1 MNVAPLAALIL
12 DRTLGEPPARLH
24 PVVWMG
30 AYCAWAGRRMRSG
43 TSPRA
48 QVVAGAVATAGG
60 VIVAFAAAAAI
71 HRGLRRLPRG
81 VAVLAEAAALSTL
94 LSARMLEDEVCAVE
108 DALAGGDVAAAR
120 RAVGRLVSR
129 DVTALDAAQVRQAA
143 LASLAENTSD
153 SIVAPLWWYGAA
165 GLPGAA
171 AYRFVN
177 TADAMWGYRDA
188 GWEWRGKTAAYA
200 DDVANWWP
208 ARVTALLLAPRSLA
222 SRRDTTRV
230 ARAAAVTPSPN
241 AGWPMGAMALL
252 LDVRLDKT
260 GVYTL
265 HPSGRPVRPSDIGRA
280 ISATRRAACTAAAGA
295 VLAAVSR
302 A

>member
-1 MNVAPLAALIL
+1 MNVTPVAALII
-12 DRTLGEPPARLH
+12 DRTLGEPPARVH

-30 AYCAWAGRRMRSG
+30 AYCAWTGRRMRSVA
-43 TSPRA
+43 SPRA
-48 QVVAGAVATAGG
+48 QVVAGAMATAGG
-60 VIVAFAAAAAI
+60 VVAAFAAAAAI

-81 VAVLAEAAALSTL
+81 VAGAAEAAVLSTL
-94 LSARMLEDEVCAVE
+94 LSARMLEDEVGAVE

-129 DVTALDAAQVRQAA
+129 DVTALDAVQVREAA
-143 LASLAENTSD
+143 LESLAENTSD
-153 SIVAPLWWYGAA
+153 SIVAPLWWYAVA

-188 GWEWRGKTAAYA
+188 VWEWRGKAAA
-200 DDVANWWP
+200 HVDDVANWWP

-222 SRRDTTRV
+222 SRRDATRV
-230 ARAAAVTPSPN
+230 AGTAAVTPSPN
-241 AGWPMGAMALL
+241 AGWPMGAMAVL

-265 HPSGRPVRPSDIGRA
+265 HPGGRPARPSDIGRA
-280 ISATRRAACTAAAGA
+280 ISATRRATYTAAAGA
-295 VLAAVSR
+295 VLAAVSHS
-302 A
+302 